1 MDKYKLKNEHKKMF
15 PMWRDKWIKN
25 AFSTEQLKKEEI
37 PLVKKYV
44 SELYKSANLIPPPD
58 HRIVIV
64 SSPFIAR
71 FASGF
76 AAWIWYCRK
85 NKKEISATRAAID
98 AATRNATNAATR
110 AATFDATN
118 DTIDD
123 AIDVATNDTI
133 DDAIDVAIDDTIDVA
148 TNDAISAATNAATL
162 AATNDA
168 TRAATN
174 VTTNDAIYAATSA
187 ATRIATSD
195 ATSAATRAATNAATN
210 AATRAAT
217 FDATN
222 DAIDDAIDVAID
234 DAIDVA
240 TNDAI
245 YDATDAATR
254 NATRAATDDAIRDDY
269 KEWYFINGGI
279 NGIINVAKKF
289 GNIHSLFACSNKVYR
304 IYQGGNCWSG
314 WLSFITFFRY
324 IVKLNIDYSKW
335 NAYEKLGEMTGFR
348 FMHEKFCIVSE
359 KPIKLTID
367 DQNRPH
373 CDDGPYCEWKD
384 GSKLYCINGVRVP
397 MWLVEKPRLLTI
409 DKIQKQENV
418 EVQRIMIERYGV
430 SKYLVDIDAK
440 LLDMDSL
447 TLEGSAPRCLMED
460 KFGNRYLV
468 GTDGST
474 KRVYHMRVEN
484 VETCVDAHNQLCGFN
499 EKCLIAEA

>member
-118 DTIDD
+118 DT
-123 AIDVATNDTI
+123 
-133 DDAIDVAIDDTIDVA
+133 
-148 TNDAISAATNAATL
+148 
-162 AATNDA
+162 
-168 TRAATN
+168 
-174 VTTNDAIYAATSA
+174 
-187 ATRIATSD
+187 
-195 ATSAATRAATNAATN
+195 
-210 AATRAAT
+210 
-217 FDATN
+217 
-222 DAIDDAIDVAID
+222 IDDAIDVAID

>member
-98 AATRNATNAATR
+98 AATSSATR
-110 AATFDATN
+110 AA
-118 DTIDD
+118 I
-123 AIDVATNDTI
+123 
-133 DDAIDVAIDDTIDVA
+133 
-148 TNDAISAATNAATL
+148 
-162 AATNDA
+162 
-168 TRAATN
+168 N
-174 VTTNDAIYAATSA
+174 V
-187 ATRIATSD
+187 
-195 ATSAATRAATNAATN
+195 ATNAATN
-210 AATRAAT
+210 
-217 FDATN
+217 
-222 DAIDDAIDVAID
+222 
-234 DAIDVA
+234 
-240 TNDAI
+240 
-245 YDATDAATR
+245 
-254 NATRAATDDAIRDDY
+254 AATDDAIRDDY